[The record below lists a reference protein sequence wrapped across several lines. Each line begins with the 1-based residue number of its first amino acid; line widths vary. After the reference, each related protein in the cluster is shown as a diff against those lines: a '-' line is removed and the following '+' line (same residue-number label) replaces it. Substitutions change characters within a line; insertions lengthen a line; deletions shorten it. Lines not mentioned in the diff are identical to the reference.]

1 MVNDSENEYDNN
13 NLDHPSS
20 TGDNQQ
26 HYQYYNSDDR
36 DGSFSDEEE
45 QEESEDD
52 YTTDLYNHAR
62 AQVSTVTSWLTNQ
75 RLLET
80 LLSPDYLHLQLL
92 KRCKFI
98 PPFLS
103 KHDR

>member
-1 MVNDSENEYDNN
+1 MVHESDNEYDNN
-13 NLDHPSS
+13 NLDHPNS
-20 TGDNQQ
+20 GRDNQQ
-26 HYQYYNSDDR
+26 HYQYDNR
-36 DGSFSDEEE
+36 GGSFSDEEE
-45 QEESEDD
+45 QEESEDEFA
-52 YTTDLYNHAR
+52 TSLFNQAR
-62 AQVSTVTSWLTNQ
+62 EQLSKVTSWLTNQ

-103 KHDR
+103 RNDR